1 MLMDERYAET
11 LLDDDEF
18 NEYMRVRRI
27 LNSMKVALKKNGDAF
42 ILICSAR
49 DDRMGL
55 YTYSVTAGDVNESIK
70 ADNPVEYFMNHCDE
84 ILLVP
89 GDESYWEYFETFVS
103 KDPGDDV
110 VYFKNLNE
118 NTKNDL

>member
-1 MLMDERYAET
+1 MDERYAET

-49 DDRMGL
+49 DD
-55 YTYSVTAGDVNESIK
+55 
-70 ADNPVEYFMNHCDE
+70 
-84 ILLVP
+84 
-89 GDESYWEYFETFVS
+89 
-103 KDPGDDV
+103 
-110 VYFKNLNE
+110 
-118 NTKNDL
+118 